1 MDAAEY
7 VLCRW
12 KGHLWPAKVLSRLG
26 TSATSDRGGLFPLEV
41 EVLSTDEKIQV
52 NSTDIT
58 ALSVS
63 RIEALASSAGMPL
76 AQNPISKDKLTKRTK
91 KPMKKLSLERI
102 G

>member
-1 MDAAEY
+1 MAY

-63 RIEALASSAGMPL
+63 RIEALASSAGITFSWILNPL
-76 AQNPISKDKLTKRTK
+76 RRGRLFQVT
-91 KPMKKLSLERI
+91 
-102 G
+102 